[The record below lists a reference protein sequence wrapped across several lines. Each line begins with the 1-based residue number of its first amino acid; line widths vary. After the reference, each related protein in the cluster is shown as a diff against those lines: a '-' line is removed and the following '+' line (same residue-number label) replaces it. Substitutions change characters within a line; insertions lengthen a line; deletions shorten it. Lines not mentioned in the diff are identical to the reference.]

1 MRVLVDCHLGAG
13 GGDWWGGAGSAES
26 GGGWHRTASHRGALP
41 WPCSDRG
48 HRAEVLGPLC
58 KPHALLTS
66 LQSPQWLFSR
76 PIRPGAPQPAPAPK
90 RGLLRARCLGSP
102 VCTSRSVAYGTLV
115 TSGEGGCLP
124 PSPHDRGG
132 HRSEGNAGLGQVRDE
147 TPSSQTVPQGKEN
160 TF

>member
-1 MRVLVDCHLGAG
+1 MSFGGCG
-13 GGDWWGGAGSAES
+13 GGLVGGAGSAES
-26 GGGWHRTASHRGALP
+26 SGGCHCTASHRGALP
-41 WPCSDRG
+41 RPCSDRG
-48 HRAEVLGPLC
+48 HRAEVPGPLC

-76 PIRPGAPQPAPAPK
+76 PTRPGAPQPAPAPN
-90 RGLLRARCLGSP
+90 RGLLRARCLWSP
-102 VCTSRSVAYGTLV
+102 VSTSRSVIYGTLV
-115 TSGEGGCLP
+115 TSWGRCLP